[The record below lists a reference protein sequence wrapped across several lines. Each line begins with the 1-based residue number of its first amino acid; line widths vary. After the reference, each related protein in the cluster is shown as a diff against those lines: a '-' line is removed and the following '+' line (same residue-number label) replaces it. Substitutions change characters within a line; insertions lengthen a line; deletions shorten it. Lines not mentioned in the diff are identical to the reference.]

1 MNNRG
6 CSSNRPLQKFFN
18 SGTPMRTRAAILLLA
33 LTVCAAGTA
42 SAAPFAEGFRKCQ
55 ECHEPEV
62 EVWKQT
68 KHFKTYNEV
77 HKKDSAAKILA
88 AAGGGASMRQNST
101 CVMCHYTETKASETA
116 KPQVASGPSCES
128 CHGAS
133 SEFRDV
139 HNFYGDGVADASK
152 ESPANKA
159 KRLAAATK
167 AGMIWSFMTYDI
179 AANCMDCHGLAQ
191 PRLKGDVLAK
201 MLEAGHPGEPE
212 FELVRYSQ
220 GTVRHRYYPPNV
232 NTNAEMNAADL
243 ARLYIVGQAAKL
255 VSATSAAAKSAHPQY
270 AALQKKREQDS
281 RTALQS
287 VADLPEVK
295 AVLDKPSADA
305 ARKLA
310 DALKGK
316 DLSAKVKAQL
326 PAKNTYK

>member
-1 MNNRG
+1 MHI
-6 CSSNRPLQKFFN
+6 
-18 SGTPMRTRAAILLLA
+18 RAAILALATLLSIGFAGSA
-33 LTVCAAGTA
+33 L
-42 SAAPFAEGFRKCQ
+42 AAPFAEGFRKCQ

-68 KHFKTYNEV
+68 KHFKGYNDI
-77 HKKDSAAKILA
+77 HKKESAAKILA

-152 ESPANKA
+152 ETPANKA
-159 KRLAAATK
+159 KRIAAAAK

-179 AANCMDCHGLAQ
+179 AANCMECHGLAQ
-191 PRLKGDVLAK
+191 PKLKGEVLAK

-220 GTVRHRYYPPNV
+220 GSVRHRFYPPNV
-232 NTNAEMNAADL
+232 NTNAEMNPAEL

-255 VSATSAAAKSAHPQY
+255 VSATTAASKSTLPQY
-270 AALQKKREQDS
+270 VALQKKREQDS

-305 ARKLA
+305 ARRLA

-326 PAKNTYK
+326 PAKTTYK

>member
-1 MNNRG
+1 MF
-6 CSSNRPLQKFFN
+6 L
-18 SGTPMRTRAAILLLA
+18 RAVLITLA
-33 LTVCAAGTA
+33 VFLGLAPGMAAAT
-42 SAAPFAEGFRKCQ
+42 PFAEGFRKCQ

-62 EVWKQT
+62 EVWKKT
-68 KHFKTYNEV
+68 KHATGYNEI

-88 AAGGGASMRQNST
+88 AAGGGASMRQNAT
-101 CVMCHYTETKASETA
+101 CVMCHYTETKASAAA

-139 HNFYGDGVADASK
+139 HNFYGDGVSDAGK

-159 KRLAAATK
+159 KRIAVSTK

-179 AANCMDCHGLAQ
+179 AANCNDCHGLAN
-191 PRLKGDVLAK
+191 PKLKGDVLAK
-201 MLEAGHPGEPE
+201 MLDAGHPSEPE

-232 NTNAEMNAADL
+232 DKNAEMNPAEL
-243 ARLYIVGQAAKL
+243 SRLFIVGQAAKL
-255 VSATSAAAKSAHPQY
+255 VSAFTAAGKGGGEKY
-270 AALQKKREQDS
+270 AALQKKREADA
-281 RTALQS
+281 RAALQAVS
-287 VADLPEVK
+287 DVPEVK
-295 AVLDKPSADA
+295 AFLDKPSADA
-305 ARKLA
+305 ARKIA

-316 DLSAKVKAQL
+316 DLSAKVKL

>member
-1 MNNRG
+1 
-6 CSSNRPLQKFFN
+6 
-18 SGTPMRTRAAILLLA
+18 MRRAALLL
-33 LTVCAAGTA
+33 LFPFIVAAA
-42 SAAPFAEGFRKCQ
+42 PAWAAPFAEGFRKCQ

-62 EVWKQT
+62 VVWKQT
-68 KHFKTYNEV
+68 KHFKGYSEI

-101 CVMCHYTETKASETA
+101 CVMCHYTETKASATA

-152 ESPANKA
+152 ETPANKA
-159 KRLAAATK
+159 KRIAAAAK

-191 PRLKGDVLAK
+191 PKLKGDVLAK

-220 GTVRHRYYPPNV
+220 GTVRHRFYPPEV
-232 NTNAEMNAADL
+232 NKNAEMSPADL

-255 VSATSAAAKSAHPQY
+255 VSATGAATKSSAPQY
-270 AALQKKREQDS
+270 TALQKKREQDS
-281 RTALQS
+281 RTALQT

-295 AVLDKPSADA
+295 AVLDKPSADT

-316 DLSAKVKAQL
+316 DLSAKVKGQL

>member
-1 MNNRG
+1 
-6 CSSNRPLQKFFN
+6 
-18 SGTPMRTRAAILLLA
+18 MRLRAALLLV
-33 LTVCAAGTA
+33 LPLLAG
-42 SAAPFAEGFRKCQ
+42 SAPAWGAPFAEGFRKCQ

-68 KHFKTYNEV
+68 KHFKGYNEI

-101 CVMCHYTETKASETA
+101 CVMCHYTETKASATA

-152 ESPANKA
+152 ETPANKA
-159 KRLAAATK
+159 KRIAAATK
-167 AGMIWSFMTYDI
+167 AGMIWSFQTYDI
-179 AANCMDCHGLAQ
+179 AANCMECHGLAQ
-191 PRLKGDVLAK
+191 PKLKGDVLAK

-220 GTVRHRYYPPNV
+220 GTVRHRFYPPNV
-232 NTNAEMNAADL
+232 NTNAEMGAADL

-255 VSATSAAAKSAHPQY
+255 VSATVAATKASAPQY

-281 RTALQS
+281 RTALQTVS
-287 VADLPEVK
+287 DLPEVK
-295 AVLDKPSADA
+295 AVLDKPSADT

-316 DLSAKVKAQL
+316 DLSAKVKGQL

>member
-1 MNNRG
+1 MYRWL
-6 CSSNRPLQKFFN
+6 S
-18 SGTPMRTRAAILLLA
+18 ALLLLPFLAAPPA
-33 LTVCAAGTA
+33 L
-42 SAAPFAEGFRKCQ
+42 AAPFAEGFRKCQ

-68 KHFKTYNEV
+68 KHFKGYNEI
-77 HKKDSAAKILA
+77 HKKESAAKILA

-133 SEFRDV
+133 SEFRDI

-159 KRLAAATK
+159 KRIAAATK

-191 PRLKGDVLAK
+191 PKLKGDVLAK

-212 FELVRYSQ
+212 FELVSYSQ
-220 GTVRHRYYPPNV
+220 GSVRHRYYPPNV
-232 NTNAEMNAADL
+232 NVNAEMNAAEL

-255 VSATSAAAKSAHPQY
+255 VSATAAASKSSAPKY
-270 AALQKKREQDS
+270 VALQKKREEDS
-281 RTALQS
+281 RKSLQA
-287 VADLPEVK
+287 VADMAEVK
-295 AVLDKPSADA
+295 AVLDKPTADS

>member
-1 MNNRG
+1 
-6 CSSNRPLQKFFN
+6 
-18 SGTPMRTRAAILLLA
+18 MRTSAAVLSFALLSIL
-33 LTVCAAGTA
+33 AGSA
-42 SAAPFAEGFRKCQ
+42 CAAPFAEGFRKCQ

-68 KHFKTYNEV
+68 KHFKSYNEI

-128 CHGAS
+128 CHGPS

-152 ESPANKA
+152 ETPANKA
-159 KRLAAATK
+159 KRIAAATK
-167 AGMIWSFMTYDI
+167 AGMIWSFMTYDV

-191 PRLKGDVLAK
+191 PKLKGDVLAK
-201 MLEAGHPGEPE
+201 RLEAGHPGEPE

-220 GTVRHRYYPPNV
+220 GSVRHRYYPPNV
-232 NTNAEMNAADL
+232 NVNAEMNAADL

-255 VSATSAAAKSAHPQY
+255 VSATAAAAKSSHPQY
-270 AALQKKREQDS
+270 AALQKKREADS
-281 RTALQS
+281 RGALQA
-287 VADLPEVK
+287 VADVPEVK

-316 DLSAKVKAQL
+316 DLSSKVKAQL
-326 PAKNTYK
+326 PAKSTYK

>member
-1 MNNRG
+1 
-6 CSSNRPLQKFFN
+6 
-18 SGTPMRTRAAILLLA
+18 MRARAAFFTFFLLGSI
-33 LTVCAAGTA
+33 AGTA
-42 SAAPFAEGFRKCQ
+42 TAAPFAEGFRKCQ

-68 KHFKTYNEV
+68 KHFKSYNEI
-77 HKKDSAAKILA
+77 HKKESAAKILA

-152 ESPANKA
+152 ETAANKA
-159 KRLAAATK
+159 KRIAAATK
-167 AGMIWSFMTYDI
+167 AGMIWSFMTYDV

-220 GTVRHRYYPPNV
+220 GSVRHRYYPPNV

-255 VSATSAAAKSAHPQY
+255 VSATTAAGKSTQPQY
-270 AALQKKREQDS
+270 AALQKKREQAS
-281 RTALQS
+281 RSALQA
-287 VADLPEVK
+287 VADVPEVK
-295 AVLDKPSADA
+295 AVLDKPSADT
-305 ARKLA
+305 ARRMA

>member
-1 MNNRG
+1 MG
-6 CSSNRPLQKFFN
+6 I
-18 SGTPMRTRAAILLLA
+18 RAALIALLTLLFVGIA
-33 LTVCAAGTA
+33 PTA

-68 KHFKTYNEV
+68 QHFKGYNEI
-77 HKKDSAAKILA
+77 HKKPSAAKILA
-88 AAGGGASMRQNST
+88 AAGGGASMRQNAT

-152 ESPANKA
+152 ESAANKA
-159 KRLAAATK
+159 KRLAAAAK

-179 AANCMDCHGLAQ
+179 AANCMECHGLAQ
-191 PRLKGDVLAK
+191 PKLKGEVLAK

-220 GTVRHRYYPPNV
+220 GSVRHRYYPPNV
-232 NTNAEMNAADL
+232 NTNAEMNAAEL

-255 VSATSAAAKSAHPQY
+255 VSATTAASKSAVPQY

-281 RTALQS
+281 RTALQA
-287 VADLPEVK
+287 VADVPEVK
-295 AVLDKPSADA
+295 AVLDKPSADS

>member
-1 MNNRG
+1 
-6 CSSNRPLQKFFN
+6 
-18 SGTPMRTRAAILLLA
+18 MRLRAALLA
-33 LTVCAAGTA
+33 FFFLGFASGV

-68 KHFKTYNEV
+68 KHFKSYNDV
-77 HKKDSAAKILA
+77 HKKEAAAKILA

-159 KRLAAATK
+159 KRIAAATK

-179 AANCMDCHGLAQ
+179 AANCMECHGLAQ
-191 PRLKGDVLAK
+191 PKLKSDVLAK
-201 MLEAGHPGEPE
+201 MLEAGHPAEAD

-220 GTVRHRYYPPNV
+220 GTVRHRFYPPNV
-232 NTNAEMNAADL
+232 NTNAEMGAADL
-243 ARLYIVGQAAKL
+243 ARLFIVGQAAKL
-255 VSATSAAAKSAHPQY
+255 VSATGAASKGGSPQY
-270 AALQKKREQDS
+270 VALQKKREQDS
-281 RTALQS
+281 RTALQA
-287 VADLPEVK
+287 VADVPEVK
-295 AVLDKPSADA
+295 AVLDKPSADG

>member
-1 MNNRG
+1 
-6 CSSNRPLQKFFN
+6 
-18 SGTPMRTRAAILLLA
+18 MRTSAAVVTFLVLCFA
-33 LTVCAAGTA
+33 AAGA
-42 SAAPFAEGFRKCQ
+42 HAAPFAEGFRKCQ

-68 KHFKTYNEV
+68 KHFKSYNEV
-77 HKKDSAAKILA
+77 HKKESAAKILA

-152 ESPANKA
+152 ETPANKA
-159 KRLAAATK
+159 KRIAAATK
-167 AGMIWSFMTYDI
+167 AGMVWSFMTYDI
-179 AANCMDCHGLAQ
+179 AANCMECHGLAQ
-191 PRLKGDVLAK
+191 PKLKGDVLAK

-212 FELVRYSQ
+212 FELVKYSQ
-220 GTVRHRYYPPNV
+220 GSVRHRYYPPNV
-232 NTNAEMNAADL
+232 NVNAEMSPADL

-255 VSATSAAAKSAHPQY
+255 VSSTTAAGKSTNAQY

-287 VADLPEVK
+287 VADMPEVK
-295 AVLDKPSADA
+295 SVLDKPSADS

-326 PAKNTYK
+326 PAKSTYK

>member
-1 MNNRG
+1 
-6 CSSNRPLQKFFN
+6 
-18 SGTPMRTRAAILLLA
+18 MRLRAAILTLLF
-33 LTVCAAGTA
+33 LGPVAGA
-42 SAAPFAEGFRKCQ
+42 VHSAPFAEGFRKCQ

-68 KHFKTYNEV
+68 KHFKGYNEI
-77 HKKDSAAKILA
+77 HKKESAAKILA

-152 ESPANKA
+152 ETPANKA

-179 AANCMDCHGLAQ
+179 ASNCMDCHGLAQ
-191 PRLKGDVLAK
+191 PKLKGDVLAK

-220 GTVRHRYYPPNV
+220 GSVRHRYYPPNV
-232 NTNAEMNAADL
+232 NTNAEMSAADL
-243 ARLYIVGQAAKL
+243 ARLFIVGQAAKL
-255 VSATSAAAKSAHPQY
+255 VSATTAATKSANPQY
-270 AALQKKREQDS
+270 TALQKKREQDS
-281 RTALQS
+281 RTALQT

-295 AVLDKPSADA
+295 AVLDKPTADS

-310 DALKGK
+310 DSLKGK

>member
-1 MNNRG
+1 MPKRY
-6 CSSNRPLQKFFN
+6 
-18 SGTPMRTRAAILLLA
+18 ALLA
-33 LTVCAAGTA
+33 LIFLGFTTGTA
-42 SAAPFAEGFRKCQ
+42 TAAPFAEGFRKCQ
-55 ECHEPEV
+55 ECHEAEV

-68 KHFKTYNEV
+68 KHSKSFNDV

-101 CVMCHYTETKASETA
+101 CVMCHYTETKASESA
-116 KPQVASGPSCES
+116 KPQIATGPSCES

-139 HNFYGDGVADASK
+139 HNFYGDGVTDASK

-179 AANCMDCHGLAQ
+179 AANCMECHGLTQ
-191 PRLKGDVLAK
+191 PKLKGDVLAK

-232 NTNAEMNAADL
+232 STNAEMNPADL

-255 VSATSAAAKSAHPQY
+255 VSATTAAGKSSAPQY

-281 RTALQS
+281 RTALQA
-287 VADLPEVK
+287 VADVPEVK

-310 DALKGK
+310 EALKGK

>member
-1 MNNRG
+1 
-6 CSSNRPLQKFFN
+6 
-18 SGTPMRTRAAILLLA
+18 MRIRAAMLA
-33 LTVCAAGTA
+33 LLTPLFLGFAGNTA
-42 SAAPFAEGFRKCQ
+42 AAPFAEGFRKCQ

-68 KHFKTYNEV
+68 KHFKSYNEV
-77 HKKDSAAKILA
+77 HKKESAAKILA

-139 HNFYGDGVADASK
+139 HNFYGDGVPDASK
-152 ESPANKA
+152 ETPANKA
-159 KRLAAATK
+159 KRLAAAAK

-179 AANCMDCHGLAQ
+179 AANCMECHGLAQ
-191 PRLKGDVLAK
+191 PKLKGEVLAK

-220 GTVRHRYYPPNV
+220 GTVRHRFYPPNV
-232 NTNAEMNAADL
+232 NTNAEMNAAEL

-255 VSATSAAAKSAHPQY
+255 VSATTAASKTTLPQY
-270 AALQKKREQDS
+270 VALQKKREQDS

-287 VADLPEVK
+287 VADVPEVK

>member
-1 MNNRG
+1 MRL
-6 CSSNRPLQKFFN
+6 SAVLLVVLPLMG
-18 SGTPMRTRAAILLLA
+18 SASTA
-33 LTVCAAGTA
+33 LG
-42 SAAPFAEGFRKCQ
+42 APFAEGFRKCQ
-55 ECHEPEV
+55 ECHEPET

-68 KHFKTYNEV
+68 KHFKSYNEI
-77 HKKDSAAKILA
+77 HKKESAAKILA
-88 AAGGGASMRQNST
+88 AAGGGASMRQNNT
-101 CVMCHYTETKASETA
+101 CVMCHYTETKASATA

-152 ESPANKA
+152 ETPANKA
-159 KRLAAATK
+159 KRIAAATK
-167 AGMIWSFMTYDI
+167 AGMIWSFMTYDV

-191 PRLKGDVLAK
+191 PKLKGDVLAK

-220 GTVRHRYYPPNV
+220 GTVRHRFYPPNV
-232 NTNAEMNAADL
+232 NTNAEMNPAEL

-255 VSATSAAAKSAHPQY
+255 VSATNAAGKASAPQY
-270 AALQKKREQDS
+270 TALQKKREQDS
-281 RTALQS
+281 RTALQT

-295 AVLDKPSADA
+295 AVLDKPSADT

-316 DLSAKVKAQL
+316 DLSAKVKGLL
-326 PAKNTYK
+326 PAKSTYK

>member
-1 MNNRG
+1 MPIR
-6 CSSNRPLQKFFN
+6 S
-18 SGTPMRTRAAILLLA
+18 ALLMLVF
-33 LTVCAAGTA
+33 LGFAAGTA
-42 SAAPFAEGFRKCQ
+42 SATPFAEGFRKCQ
-55 ECHEPEV
+55 ECHEAEV
-62 EVWKQT
+62 EVWKGS
-68 KHFKTYNEV
+68 KHFKTYNDI

-101 CVMCHYTETKASETA
+101 CVMCHYTETKASATA

-133 SEFRDV
+133 SEYRDI

-159 KRLAAATK
+159 KRLAAASK
-167 AGMIWSFMTYDI
+167 AGMIWSFQTYDI
-179 AANCMDCHGLAQ
+179 AANCMECHGLAQ
-191 PRLKGDVLAK
+191 PKLKGDVLAK

-243 ARLYIVGQAAKL
+243 ARLYVIGQAAKL
-255 VSATSAAAKSAHPQY
+255 VSATTAAGKSSAAQY
-270 AALQKKREQDS
+270 TALQKKREQDS
-281 RTALQS
+281 RTALAA

-305 ARKLA
+305 ARKMA

>member
-1 MNNRG
+1 VRVR
-6 CSSNRPLQKFFN
+6 S
-18 SGTPMRTRAAILLLA
+18 TLLTLVF
-33 LTVCAAGTA
+33 LVFVAGTA

-55 ECHEPEV
+55 ECHEAEV
-62 EVWKQT
+62 AVWKET
-68 KHFKTYNEV
+68 KHSKSFNDV
-77 HKKDSAAKILA
+77 HKKESAAKILA
-88 AAGGGASMRQNST
+88 AAGGGASMRQNAT
-101 CVMCHYTETKASETA
+101 CVLCHYTETKASATA
-116 KPQVASGPSCES
+116 KPQIASGPSCES

-139 HNFYGDGVADASK
+139 HNFYGEGVADASK

-179 AANCMDCHGLAQ
+179 AANCMECHGLAQ
-191 PRLKGDVLAK
+191 PKLKGDVLAK

-232 NTNAEMNAADL
+232 DKNAEMTPAEL
-243 ARLYIVGQAAKL
+243 SRLYIVGQSAKL
-255 VSATSAAAKSAHPQY
+255 VSAIAAAGKGGGEKY
-270 AALQKKREQDS
+270 AALQKKREVDS
-281 RTALQS
+281 RAALQA
-287 VADLPEVK
+287 VADVPEVK

-316 DLSAKVKAQL
+316 DLSAKVKL

>member
-1 MNNRG
+1 MRL
-6 CSSNRPLQKFFN
+6 SAAVIFFLFLIGL
-18 SGTPMRTRAAILLLA
+18 SPIP
-33 LTVCAAGTA
+33 A

-68 KHFKTYNEV
+68 KHFKGYNEI
-77 HKKDSAAKILA
+77 HKKESAAKILA

-101 CVMCHYTETKASETA
+101 CVMCHYSETKASETA

-152 ESPANKA
+152 ESAANKA
-159 KRLAAATK
+159 KRIAAATK

-191 PRLKGDVLAK
+191 PKLKGDVLAK

-220 GTVRHRYYPPNV
+220 GSVRHRFYPPNV
-232 NTNAEMNAADL
+232 SKNAEMSAAEL

-255 VSATSAAAKSAHPQY
+255 VSATTAASKSSAPQY

-287 VADLPEVK
+287 VADLAEVK
-295 AVLDKPSADA
+295 AVLDKPSADT

-316 DLSAKVKAQL
+316 DLSAKVKL